1 MPSRSHLLFI
11 VVAPLCGAAAL
22 LAACGVIGPPATPT
36 PEPPRVELVMASA
49 EQVVGPN
56 RISLVV
62 LDEKGTPIEFG
73 GGHARFFQ
81 IDGASATL
89 RSETVVY
96 FRPIG
101 LETMPG
107 HAHQLFSTHHLDMKG
122 LWLAEA
128 TFDKSGPWGVEVTV
142 DQPGR
147 PLVVARTQFDV
158 LAASTSPAVGA
169 PAPRSRNLIAS
180 DVKDISEISSAKP
193 PGDMYDVRIADA
205 VAAHRPLLVLFATP
219 AFCTS
224 RVCGPAYE
232 IVQTVQP
239 LYARE
244 MDFVHIEIWKDPIKR
259 IPLETVTEWGIQN
272 DPWVFLID
280 RNGAVRYKL
289 SGLVTVDEMEEAIQQ
304 TLAVR

>member
-1 MPSRSHLLFI
+1 MTTLSR
-11 VVAPLCGAAAL
+11 PLTVIALSVSAL

-36 PEPPRVELVMASA
+36 PEPPRVELVLASA
-49 EQVVGPN
+49 EQVVGVN
-56 RISLVV
+56 RVTLVV
-62 LDEKGTPIEFG
+62 LDEKGKPIEFG
-73 GGHARFFQ
+73 WGRARFFQ

-89 RSETVVY
+89 RSETDVY

-101 LETMPG
+101 LEAIPG
-107 HAHQLFSTHHLDMKG
+107 HAHQLFSTHHLDMRG

-128 TFDKSGPWGVEVTV
+128 TFDKSGPWGVEITV

-147 PLVVARTQFDV
+147 PPVVARTRFDV
-158 LAASTSPAVGA
+158 LTTSSSPAVGA

-180 DVKDISEISSAKP
+180 DVTDISKISTAQP

-205 VAAHRPLLVLFATP
+205 IAAHRPLLVLFATP

-224 RVCGPAYE
+224 RVCGPEYE
-232 IVQTVQP
+232 IVQTMQP
-239 LYARE
+239 LYARG
-244 MDFVHIEIWKDPIKR
+244 MDFVHIEIWKDPANQV
-259 IPLETVTEWGIQN
+259 PMDTVTEWGIRS

-280 RNGAVRYKL
+280 RHGTVRHKF
-289 SGLVTVDEMEEAIQQ
+289 SGLVTVAELDEAIQQ

>member
-1 MPSRSHLLFI
+1 MQSRSHLLFI

-22 LAACGVIGPPATPT
+22 LAACGIIGPPAAPT
-36 PEPPRVELVMASA
+36 PEPPQAGVVLASV

-62 LDEKGTPIEFG
+62 LDEKGVPIQSG
-73 GGHARFFQ
+73 AGHVRFFE
-81 IDGASATL
+81 ISRATAVL
-89 RSETVVY
+89 RGEADVY

-101 LETMPG
+101 LEAIPG
-107 HAHQLFSTHHLDMKG
+107 HAHQIFSSHDLDVQG
-122 LWLAEA
+122 LWLTSA
-128 TFDKSGPWGVEVTV
+128 TFDKPGPWGVEITV
-142 DQPGR
+142 DRPGR

-158 LAASTSPAVGA
+158 LPTSPTPAVGA

-205 VAAHRPLLVLFATP
+205 IAAHRPLLVLFATP
-219 AFCTS
+219 AYCTS
-224 RVCGPAYE
+224 RVCGPDYE
-232 IVQTVQP
+232 IIQTLQP